1 MIVADY
7 SMPGAEMRV
16 LAGEVV
22 QAEEVPRARLAASGL
37 PVNVEGGEFMTREL
51 LKVGNREV
59 YGADFSRVIG
69 EWLSNQ
75 RKPAELM
82 VLERREWG
90 NFWLSAQRQGSR
102 PAGRRRRCRPG
113 ELQRRIERVDQLH
126 AQISRIEKV
135 EIGRINHG
143 LERLRLKTRK
153 LELTTVW
160 MRPLRP
166 IWTPSAPSGDAAE
179 YRVLEDKLVALQ
191 QQFNRDSITVRTA
204 DGREQEITLGKVVRA
219 FQPNAMSTPQKLMF
233 YFAKLREFVSDE
245 PREANTEGGVF
256 PAIFGTVL
264 MTLIM
269 AVIVTPF
276 GVIAAVYLREYAKQG
291 LLTRIIRIA
300 VNNLAGVPS
309 IVYGVFGLGFF
320 VYVLGG
326 SLDRL
331 FYPEA
336 APAPVFGTPG
346 LMWASLTL
354 AILTLPVVI
363 VATEEGLA
371 RIPRMIREGLLAL
384 GATKSGDVVEG
395 GAADGQPGDD
405 DRFHPRRGACR
416 RRSGAADAGRRGRW
430 RRTCRSTA
438 TTPICIWTRRSCTAS
453 HLRRRLPE
461 PQRRGGA
468 AAGLRHRAAAGTGD
482 RHAQLQRDLHS
493 QPPAREV
500 QGAGSLIEAVR
511 VRQRPGE
518 RGAGPTCAC
527 SFALA
532 AANGANTTQTTTHS
546 IDIRPR
552 PRQAQPEPGQRAGR
566 HRGARPQP
574 AVLRPE
580 AGVAQRQHEHPR
592 QRVTAFIGPSG
603 CGKSTPLRCFNR
615 MNDRVDGCR
624 IEGAINLD
632 GQNIYQKGVTW
643 PTCVVAS
650 AWCSEAQPVPQEH
663 LRERGLRP
671 AHPCIKQKRVLD
683 ETVEWALKGAALWE
697 EVKDRCTS
705 RHSASGGQ
713 QQRSVIARTIAV
725 QPEVLLLDEPSSA
738 STHPR

>member
-1 MIVADY
+1 MKKDSLNSWVKSGTPWIWMNAGAVSIAVIMTLGLLAIIAVRGLAHFWPADVIVADY

-59 YGADFSRVIG
+59 YGADFSWVIG

-90 NFWLSAQRQGSR
+90 NFYGYLLNVKE
-102 PAGRRRRCRPG
+102 AGQLVAEGDAAWG
-113 ELQRRIERVDQLH
+113 ELQRRIDRVDQLH
-126 AQISRIEKV
+126 AQIARIEKV

-153 LELTTVW
+153 LELDD
-160 MRPLRP
+160 RL
-166 IWTPSAPSGDAAE
+166 DAAAQADLDAERAQWDAE

-233 YFAKLREFVSDE
+233 YFAKLWEFVSDE

-371 RIPRMIREGLLAL
+371 RIPRMIREGSLAL
-384 GATKSGDVVEG
+384 GATKSETLWKVVL
-395 GAADGQPGDD
+395 PM
-405 DRFHPRRGACR
+405 
-416 RRSGAADAGRRGRW
+416 
-430 RRTCRSTA
+430 
-438 TTPICIWTRRSCTAS
+438 AS
-453 HLRRRLPE
+453 PAMMTGLILAVAR
-461 PQRRGGA
+461 
-468 AAGLRHRAAAGTGD
+468 AAGEVAPLMLVGVVKLAPNLPLNGNYPY
-482 RHAQLQRDLHS
+482 LHLDQKIMHLGFHIYDVGFQS
-493 QPPAREV
+493 PNV
-500 QGAGSLIEAVR
+500 EA
-511 VRQRPGE
+511 
-518 RGAGPTCAC
+518 
-527 SFALA
+527 
-532 AANGANTTQTTTHS
+532 
-546 IDIRPR
+546 
-552 PRQAQPEPGQRAGR
+552 
-566 HRGARPQP
+566 ARPLVY
-574 AVLRPE
+574 ATALLLVLVI
-580 AGVAQRQHEHPR
+580 A
-592 QRVTAFIGPSG
+592 TLNFS
-603 CGKSTPLRCFNR
+603 
-615 MNDRVDGCR
+615 
-624 IEGAINLD
+624 AIYIRN
-632 GQNIYQKGVTW
+632 
-643 PTCVVAS
+643 
-650 AWCSEAQPVPQEH
+650 H
-663 LRERGLRP
+663 LREKYK
-671 AHPCIKQKRVLD
+671 ALD
-683 ETVEWALKGAALWE
+683 
-697 EVKDRCTS
+697 
-705 RHSASGGQ
+705 H
-713 QQRSVIARTIAV
+713 
-725 QPEVLLLDEPSSA
+725 
-738 STHPR
+738 

>member
-1 MIVADY
+1 VKKDSLNTWVKSGTPWIWMNAGAVSIAVIMTLGLLAIIAVRGLAHFWPADVIVADY
-7 SMPGAEMRV
+7 SVPGAETRV

-59 YGADFSRVIG
+59 YGADFSWVVG

-75 RKPAELM
+75 RTPAELM

-90 NFWLSAQRQGSR
+90 NFYGFLLNVKE
-102 PAGRRRRCRPG
+102 AGQLVAEG
-113 ELQRRIERVDQLH
+113 EGAWNELQARIDRVDELH
-126 AQISRIEKV
+126 TQISRIEKV

-153 LELTTVW
+153 LELDD
-160 MRPLRP
+160 RL
-166 IWTPSAPSGDAAE
+166 DAAAQADLDAERAQWDAE

-204 DGREQEITLGKVVRA
+204 DGREQEISLGKVVRA
-219 FQPNAMSTPQKLMF
+219 FQPNAMSTAQKLMF
-233 YFAKLREFVSDE
+233 YFAKLWEFVSDE

-371 RIPRMIREGLLAL
+371 RIPRMIREGSLAL
-384 GATKSGDVVEG
+384 GATKSETLWKVVL
-395 GAADGQPGDD
+395 PM
-405 DRFHPRRGACR
+405 
-416 RRSGAADAGRRGRW
+416 
-430 RRTCRSTA
+430 
-438 TTPICIWTRRSCTAS
+438 AS
-453 HLRRRLPE
+453 PAMMTGLILAVAR
-461 PQRRGGA
+461 
-468 AAGLRHRAAAGTGD
+468 AAGEVAPLMLVGVVKLAPNLPLNGNYPY
-482 RHAQLQRDLHS
+482 LHLDQKIMHLGFHIYDVGFQS
-493 QPPAREV
+493 PNV
-500 QGAGSLIEAVR
+500 EA
-511 VRQRPGE
+511 
-518 RGAGPTCAC
+518 
-527 SFALA
+527 
-532 AANGANTTQTTTHS
+532 
-546 IDIRPR
+546 
-552 PRQAQPEPGQRAGR
+552 
-566 HRGARPQP
+566 ARPLVY
-574 AVLRPE
+574 A
-580 AGVAQRQHEHPR
+580 
-592 QRVTAFIGPSG
+592 TAFLLVLVI
-603 CGKSTPLRCFNR
+603 
-615 MNDRVDGCR
+615 
-624 IEGAINLD
+624 AILNFSA
-632 GQNIYQKGVTW
+632 
-643 PTCVVAS
+643 VVIRN
-650 AWCSEAQPVPQEH
+650 H
-663 LRERGLRP
+663 LREKYK
-671 AHPCIKQKRVLD
+671 ALD
-683 ETVEWALKGAALWE
+683 
-697 EVKDRCTS
+697 
-705 RHSASGGQ
+705 H
-713 QQRSVIARTIAV
+713 
-725 QPEVLLLDEPSSA
+725 
-738 STHPR
+738 

>member
-1 MIVADY
+1 MKKDSLNTWVKSGTPWIWMNAGAVSIAVIMTLGLLAIIAVRGLAHFWPADVIVADY

-59 YGADFSRVIG
+59 YGADFSWVIG

-90 NFWLSAQRQGSR
+90 NFYGYLLNVKE
-102 PAGRRRRCRPG
+102 AGQLVAEGDAAWG
-113 ELQRRIERVDQLH
+113 ELQRRIDRVDQLH

-153 LELTTVW
+153 LELDD
-160 MRPLRP
+160 RL
-166 IWTPSAPSGDAAE
+166 DAAAQADLDAERAQWDAE
-179 YRVLEDKLVALQ
+179 YRVLEEKLVALQ

-233 YFAKLREFVSDE
+233 YFAKLWEFVSDE

-371 RIPRMIREGLLAL
+371 RIPRMIREGSLAL
-384 GATKSGDVVEG
+384 GATKSETLWKVVL
-395 GAADGQPGDD
+395 PM
-405 DRFHPRRGACR
+405 
-416 RRSGAADAGRRGRW
+416 
-430 RRTCRSTA
+430 
-438 TTPICIWTRRSCTAS
+438 AS
-453 HLRRRLPE
+453 PAMMTGLILAVAR
-461 PQRRGGA
+461 
-468 AAGLRHRAAAGTGD
+468 AAGEVAPLMLVGVVKLAPNLPLNGNYPY
-482 RHAQLQRDLHS
+482 LHLDQKIMHLGFHIYDVGFQS
-493 QPPAREV
+493 PNV
-500 QGAGSLIEAVR
+500 EA
-511 VRQRPGE
+511 
-518 RGAGPTCAC
+518 
-527 SFALA
+527 
-532 AANGANTTQTTTHS
+532 
-546 IDIRPR
+546 
-552 PRQAQPEPGQRAGR
+552 
-566 HRGARPQP
+566 ARPLVY
-574 AVLRPE
+574 ATALLLVLVI
-580 AGVAQRQHEHPR
+580 AALNF
-592 QRVTAFIGPSG
+592 TA
-603 CGKSTPLRCFNR
+603 
-615 MNDRVDGCR
+615 
-624 IEGAINLD
+624 
-632 GQNIYQKGVTW
+632 IYIRN
-643 PTCVVAS
+643 
-650 AWCSEAQPVPQEH
+650 H
-663 LRERGLRP
+663 LREKYK
-671 AHPCIKQKRVLD
+671 ALD
-683 ETVEWALKGAALWE
+683 
-697 EVKDRCTS
+697 
-705 RHSASGGQ
+705 H
-713 QQRSVIARTIAV
+713 
-725 QPEVLLLDEPSSA
+725 
-738 STHPR
+738 